1 MRIAT
6 SCFISMRVFSI
17 YAVTEESATIA
28 STGEEVPLTKTR
40 CHQVLL
46 GGNQLT
52 VARARSA
59 IRSVGNSD
67 SSSQKLSGV
76 IPVVEDW
83 HAKLTYGS
91 IITLINLVE
100 NMIRYIIFTIC

>member
-1 MRIAT
+1 M
-6 SCFISMRVFSI
+6 
-17 YAVTEESATIA
+17 TEILRHIQSNYVPLTVKEVSATIA
-28 STGEEVPLTKTR
+28 STGEEVPLTETR

-46 GGNQLT
+46 GGDHLT

-83 HAKLTYGS
+83 HAKLTLLSVSPIY
-91 IITLINLVE
+91 
-100 NMIRYIIFTIC
+100 

>member
-1 MRIAT
+1 MIEIVGHIQSNYVPLT
-6 SCFISMRVFSI
+6 
-17 YAVTEESATIA
+17 VTEKSATIA

-46 GGNQLT
+46 GGDQLT

-76 IPVVEDW
+76 MPVVEDL
-83 HAKLTYGS
+83 HVKLTLLS
-91 IITLINLVE
+91 VSPILLANKLL
-100 NMIRYIIFTIC
+100 